1 MRLDLCF
8 NNSVLVHK
16 EIIVMTAFEKL
27 RKNGIIISE
36 DDIRKIVMKY
46 QIKEIAVFGSSI
58 RDDFDTD
65 SDIDLLIEFYNSETI
80 SLYDIIDIQE
90 YFEKITQRPV
100 DIVEPEGL
108 RNPYRREN
116 ILKTKEILYAA

>member
-36 DDIRKIVMKY
+36 EDIRKIVIKY

-58 RDDFDTD
+58 RDDFDDD
-65 SDIDLLIEFYNSETI
+65 SDIDMLIEFHHSEAI

-90 YFEKITQRPV
+90 YFETITKRAI
-100 DIVEPEGL
+100 DIVEPAGL
-108 RNPYRREN
+108 CNPYRRAH
-116 ILKTKEILYAA
+116 ISKTKEILYAA

>member
-1 MRLDLCF
+1 VWYILD
-8 NNSVLVHK
+8 
-16 EIIVMTAFEKL
+16 VMGGSMSAFEKL
-27 RKNGIIISE
+27 RKNGINISE
-36 DDIRKIVMKY
+36 KDIKIIAAKY
-46 QIKEIAVFGSSI
+46 SIKEISVFGSSI

>member
-1 MRLDLCF
+1 MRLHLCF

-36 DDIRKIVMKY
+36 EDIRKIVMKY

-58 RDDFDTD
+58 RDDFDDD
-65 SDIDLLIEFYNSETI
+65 SDIDMLIEFHHSEAI

-90 YFEKITQRPV
+90 YFEKITKQAI
-100 DIVEPEGL
+100 DIVEPAEL
-108 RNPYRREN
+108 CNPYRRAH